1 MRKTI
6 QKAIAKFTGLDKY
19 IDLLKRQLAAKNAQ
33 VENLKNRLKFYE
45 TPKF

>member
-1 MRKTI
+1 MKKFI
-6 QKAIAKFTGLDKY
+6 KKAIAKITGLDNY

-33 VENLKNRLKFYE
+33 VENLKKRLKFYE